1 MKKNLIEK
9 AARLNIEISGETADK
24 FELYFMRLI
33 EANKKFNLTNITE
46 ADEAVDK
53 HFIDSLVALPLIKR
67 GCAVCDVGSGA
78 GFPAL
83 ALALMLPENS
93 FVLMD
98 SLNKRVEFLLD
109 TAARLGL
116 KNVAC
121 LHVRAED
128 AGRAAAHREG
138 YDRVLARAVAPL
150 NTLCEYCLPLTAAG
164 GEFLAY
170 KTDSEEELRRAQ
182 NAICVLGGRLKDIYK
197 ITLPGTDINRSV
209 RIIEKIKPTPEKYPR
224 GKNKEREKPL

>member
-9 AARLNIEISGETADK
+9 AARLGIEISGETADK
-24 FELYFMRLI
+24 FELYFKLLV
-33 EANKKFNLTNITE
+33 EANEKFNLTNITE
-46 ADEAVDK
+46 VSEVVDK
-53 HFIDSLVALPLIKR
+53 HFIDSLAGLPLLRR
-67 GCAVCDVGSGA
+67 GDGVCDVGSGA

-83 ALALMLPENS
+83 ALALLLPNS

-98 SLNKRVEFLLD
+98 SLNKRVEFLTD

-116 KNVAC
+116 KNVVC
-121 LHVRAED
+121 LHVRAEY
-128 AGRAAAHREG
+128 AGRSAAHRER

-150 NTLCEYCLPLTAAG
+150 NTLCEYCLPLTAVG

-170 KTDSEEELRRAQ
+170 KTDAPEELGRAQ
-182 NAICVLGGRLKDIYK
+182 NAIEILGGRLKDIYK
-197 ITLPGTDINRSV
+197 VTLPDTDIRRSII
-209 RIIEKIKPTPEKYPR
+209 IIEKIKPTPEKYPR